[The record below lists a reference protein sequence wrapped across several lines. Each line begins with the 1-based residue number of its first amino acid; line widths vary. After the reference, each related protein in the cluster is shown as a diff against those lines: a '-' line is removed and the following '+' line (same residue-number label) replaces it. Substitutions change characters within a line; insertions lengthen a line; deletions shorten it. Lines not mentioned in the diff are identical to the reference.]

1 MNYVKNFRLNWF
13 DLLTVAGL
21 VVTGLFIYLGYHNGI
36 FDSRESLIEY
46 VESFG
51 AQAIIVFIFI
61 QFLQVIFPILP
72 AAVTCV
78 AGVILFGPVWG
89 IFYNY
94 VGICIGSFGAFLIS
108 KRYGQPLV
116 EKMLNEK
123 IFKKYSKWLNDSKV
137 FDKVFA
143 IGIFGP
149 LAPDD
154 ALCYLAGLTQMSLKK
169 FGLIILFGKP
179 IPIALYSL
187 GWSTIVN
194 WLDFF

>member
-61 QFLQVIFPILP
+61 QFLQVILPILP

-89 IFYNY
+89 ILYNY

-137 FDKVFA
+137 FDRVFA

>member
-1 MNYVKNFRLNWF
+1 MKYVKNFRLNWF

-21 VVTGLFIYLGYHNGI
+21 VVTGLFIYLGYHHGV

-61 QFLQVIFPILP
+61 QFLQVILPVLP

-94 VGICIGSFGAFLIS
+94 IGICIGSFGAFLIS

-137 FDKVFA
+137 FDRVFA

-169 FGLIILFGKP
+169 FGLIILLGKP
-179 IPIALYSL
+179 IPVALYSL

-194 WLDFF
+194 WLNFF

>member
-1 MNYVKNFRLNWF
+1 MNFVKNFRLNWF

>member
-13 DLLTVAGL
+13 DLLTVVGL

-61 QFLQVIFPILP
+61 QFLQVILPILP

-137 FDKVFA
+137 FDRVFA

>member
-61 QFLQVIFPILP
+61 QFLQVILPILP

-123 IFKKYSKWLNDSKV
+123 IFKKYSKWVNDSKV
-137 FDKVFA
+137 FDRVFA

>member
-61 QFLQVIFPILP
+61 QFLQVILPILP

-137 FDKVFA
+137 FDRVFA

>member
-61 QFLQVIFPILP
+61 QFLQVILPILP